1 VRVEAGERIMKSSKG
16 ELGGG
21 AGMLLI
27 AQTGW
32 GQEFAVLVVSGWN
45 GLTATALETA
55 LAISGEVIAIHLYQ
69 LGGPDE
75 TEHGQALRGKWLS
88 CVETPLRAAGVVPP
102 RLVILRAPR
111 RAIHEPLLAYV
122 RELDASSGG
131 RHIAVLIPE
140 LVRQRWYEHV
150 LHTRRTRQL
159 RARLL
164 ESGIPRLVVVEVP
177 WYWKG

>member
-1 VRVEAGERIMKSSKG
+1 
-16 ELGGG
+16 
-21 AGMLLI
+21 
-27 AQTGW
+27 
-32 GQEFAVLVVSGWN
+32 
-45 GLTATALETA
+45 
-55 LAISGEVIAIHLYQ
+55 
-69 LGGPDE
+69 
-75 TEHGQALRGKWLS
+75 LS

-111 RAIHEPLLAYV
+111 RAIDEPLLAYV
-122 RELDASSGG
+122 RELEASNGG

>member
-1 VRVEAGERIMKSSKG
+1 MRNRYVV
-16 ELGGG
+16 
-21 AGMLLI
+21 
-27 AQTGW
+27 TG
-32 GQEFAVLVVSGWN
+32 
-45 GLTATALETA
+45 
-55 LAISGEVIAIHLYQ
+55 LAARSLAN
-69 LGGPDE
+69 
-75 TEHGQALRGKWLS
+75 R
-88 CVETPLRAAGVVPP
+88 
-102 RLVILRAPR
+102 
-111 RAIHEPLLAYV
+111 EPLLAYV

-177 WYWKG
+177 WYSQE